1 MKSLKTLAATLI
13 ACATIQ
19 AASAAVVLV
28 EFTPNSTGPLG
39 ASLTFEGFPDG
50 PAGPLSVLSGAT
62 LSYNNATIVQAV
74 GNNQGAVP
82 FPASG
87 DYLSIKAGGLAT
99 FNFADVE
106 DYFAFQWGSIDAY
119 NTISFFLG
127 AVNVGS
133 FTGSDVVSSPV
144 AANGNQG
151 FNGSAYVG
159 FAGLFDKV
167 VLTSTQNSFEIDNV
181 SVPDAGSSLALV
193 GLGFLA
199 LAGFAR
205 RRRA

>member
-39 ASLTFEGFPDG
+39 TVLTFEGYPDG
-50 PAGPLSVLSGAT
+50 PAGPLAVLNNGT

-74 GNNQGAVP
+74 GNSQGAIP

-87 DYLSIKAGGLAT
+87 DYLSVKAGGVAT
-99 FNFADVE
+99 FNFAGGQ
-106 DYFAFQWGSIDAY
+106 DYFAFQWGSIDDY

-159 FAGLFDKV
+159 FAGLFDTV
-167 VLTSTQNSFEIDNV
+167 VLTSTTNSFEIDNV
-181 SVPDAGSSLALV
+181 TVPDAGSSLALL
-193 GLGFLA
+193 GLGLLA
-199 LAGFAR
+199 LAGIAR
-205 RRRA
+205 RRSA